1 MRASLGRLKVVR
13 KAPSLDV
20 VSNLQL
26 SVVFILPKLT
36 NKHTIAIFFAGS
48 LSLINFSLKILLVLL
63 LRAIVSIY
71 KSAKHCFG
79 ISGS

>member
-1 MRASLGRLKVVR
+1 MTAAV
-13 KAPSLDV
+13 D
-20 VSNLQL
+20 LQL

-63 LRAIVSIY
+63 LLAIVSIY